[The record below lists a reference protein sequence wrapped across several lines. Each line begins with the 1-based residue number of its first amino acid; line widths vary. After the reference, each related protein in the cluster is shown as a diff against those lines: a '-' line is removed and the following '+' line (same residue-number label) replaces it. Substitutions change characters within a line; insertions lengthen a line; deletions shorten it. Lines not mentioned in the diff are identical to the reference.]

1 MGSWTVGLGRG
12 HPGTAGSPETHHPIS
27 PVRGEP
33 LLARPFIPA
42 CAVRDRIADK
52 WLTSGESPSLQ
63 PPGHCG
69 TPQLVCGCLKLG
81 PSSSGFAQ
89 QIIES
94 PACDISLILSVMRS
108 EHPPPP
114 ALDRDRDR

>member
-1 MGSWTVGLGRG
+1 MGSWTVGLGTG
-12 HPGTAGSPETHHPIS
+12 HPGTAGSPDTHHPVS
-27 PVRGEP
+27 PVRGEA
-33 LLARPFIPA
+33 LLARPFIPPR
-42 CAVRDRIADK
+42 AVRDRIADK

-69 TPQLVCGCLKLG
+69 TPQLVCVCLKLG